1 MTEYDLRLD
10 IFENVYKSIHNV
22 TPDTANQHWDPINT
36 TSMIENFMRK
46 FSKRFNMFPPNPN
59 QPKIKT
65 KKGSKGK

>member
-1 MTEYDLRLD
+1 MTEYDLWLD

-22 TPDTANQHWDPINT
+22 TPDTVNQHWDLINT

-46 FSKRFNMFPPNPN
+46 FSKWFNMFPPNPN
-59 QPKIKT
+59 QPKIKS